1 MKKRILVVIIAAV
14 AACIGMF
21 AALNHFETTPSG
33 IAGKTVQKMQ
43 ALQSVTGEL
52 TVDYDGTISYMG
64 ISGEIGINADLEVQ
78 MLTGENLKSHET
90 GTVTVSALG
99 FSYPVALEN
108 YALQEG
114 DGFTSYTNLQKGK
127 WLRHQQTGTESETTE
142 SFDSTKFVF
151 GMIQKIM
158 QGEIKAEASK
168 ETEMLGDQEVR
179 RMDIA
184 ISGPALQELVK
195 SVAESGKFDLPAD
208 LDLSESSAD
217 ITVYVD
223 AKSGRPAEFRFD
235 CTALGNV
242 LIKHMTGN
250 QDWDGEAKAFI
261 LTFHFDEFDT
271 LDSMEVPAHVKE
283 NAIDVDHLNILD
295 GILG

>member
-1 MKKRILVVIIAAV
+1 
-14 AACIGMF
+14 MF
-21 AALNHFETTPSG
+21 TALNHVSSTPPV
-33 IAGKTVQKMQ
+33 IAGKTVSKMQ

-64 ISGEIGINADLEVQ
+64 IGVDIGVDADLEVQ
-78 MLTGENLKSHET
+78 ILTGEHMRSHET
-90 GTVTVSALG
+90 GTVTIEALG

-108 YALQEG
+108 YALQEE
-114 DGFTSYTNLQKGK
+114 DGFTSYINLQKGK
-127 WLRHQQTGTESETTE
+127 WLRHHGTGTESEKTE

-208 LDLSESSAD
+208 LDLSESSCRYHRLCRQKDRRSRRVPVRLHGAWKCND
-217 ITVYVD
+217 EAHD
-223 AKSGRPAEFRFD
+223 RKPGLGRRSK
-235 CTALGNV
+235 V
-242 LIKHMTGN
+242 
-250 QDWDGEAKAFI
+250 
-261 LTFHFDEFDT
+261 FHTD
-271 LDSMEVPAHVKE
+271 LP
-283 NAIDVDHLNILD
+283 L
-295 GILG
+295 